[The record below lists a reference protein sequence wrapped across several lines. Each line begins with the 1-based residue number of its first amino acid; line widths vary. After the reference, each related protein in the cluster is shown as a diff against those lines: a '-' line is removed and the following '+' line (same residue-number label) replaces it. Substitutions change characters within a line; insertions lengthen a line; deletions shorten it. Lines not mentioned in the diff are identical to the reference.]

1 MTTKLEPT
9 VDALAAYLI
18 TDLTLLARSNPT
30 DFYNTLDAHDD
41 PSHLAELLI
50 IDEYDVPDDLYYLFD
65 IDDNETERLDALI
78 ALRENQ
84 RLFDLVLTALTR
96 LIADIPRP

>member
-1 MTTKLEPT
+1 MTKLEPT
-9 VDALAAYLI
+9 PDTIATYLI
-18 TDLTLLARSNPT
+18 TDLAILARSNPA

-50 IDEYDVPDDLYYLFD
+50 IDDYDVPDDLYWLFD
-65 IDDNETERLDALI
+65 IDDNETERLDALF
-78 ALRENQ
+78 ACRDDQ

-96 LIADIPRP
+96 LIADISRP